1 MEHGVSLSMPPSNF
15 GKKKPLVRPA
25 SSRKRK
31 ETRRAVE
38 NADPLLPKNKRLKT
52 SVKGIR
58 PHQDTDTK
66 THLSQ
71 STRKSVVDLEEDSDD
86 VNEVDDVVPSMNV
99 LGQVL
104 DDLGYMEADDENDEE
119 SIIDVD
125 EIVAASE
132 AAEESAEAELSRL
145 VTL

>member
-1 MEHGVSLSMPPSNF
+1 MERGVSLSMPPSNF
-15 GKKKPLVRPA
+15 RKKKPLVRPA
-25 SSRKRK
+25 SSRKWK
-31 ETRRAVE
+31 ETRHAVE

-58 PHQDTDTK
+58 PYQDTDTE

-86 VNEVDDVVPSMNV
+86 VNEVDDVAPSMNV

-104 DDLGYMEADDENDEE
+104 DDLGYMEADDKNDEE

-125 EIVAASE
+125 EIVAVSE
-132 AAEESAEAELSRL
+132 AAEKSAEAELSRL